1 MQVRQKFL
9 GIRRNI
15 QGKIKEKVNMKERLL
30 TKGLVTSL
38 LGVCILVFC
47 GVLIYQ
53 GKQTA
58 SDLSGWFAFSLTLL
72 RAKDSLL
79 FGEPTE

>member
-1 MQVRQKFL
+1 
-9 GIRRNI
+9 
-15 QGKIKEKVNMKERLL
+15 MKDRLL
-30 TKGLVTSL
+30 NKGLVTTI
-38 LGVCILVFC
+38 LGAIVIAFC

-58 SDLSGWFAFSLTLL
+58 GDLSGWMSLGLILL

-79 FGEPTE
+79 FGEPKE

>member
-1 MQVRQKFL
+1 
-9 GIRRNI
+9 
-15 QGKIKEKVNMKERLL
+15 MKERLL
-30 TKGLVTSL
+30 TKGLTTTL

-47 GVLIYQ
+47 GILIYQ

-58 SDLSGWFAFSLTLL
+58 SDLSGWFAFYFTVL
-72 RAKDSLL
+72 RSKDSLL

>member
-1 MQVRQKFL
+1 
-9 GIRRNI
+9 
-15 QGKIKEKVNMKERLL
+15 MKDRLFN
-30 TKGLVTSL
+30 KGLVTTL
-38 LGVCILVFC
+38 LGVCVLVFC

-79 FGEPTE
+79 FGEPKE

>member
-1 MQVRQKFL
+1 
-9 GIRRNI
+9 
-15 QGKIKEKVNMKERLL
+15 MKDRLFN
-30 TKGLVTSL
+30 KGLITSL
-38 LGVCILVFC
+38 LGVGILIFS

-58 SDLSGWFAFSLTLL
+58 SDLSGWMSTALILL

-79 FGEPTE
+79 FGDMSENKEI

>member
-1 MQVRQKFL
+1 MQVKQKYSR
-9 GIRRNI
+9 IRRSI

-30 TKGLVTSL
+30 TKGLTTTL
-38 LGVCILVFC
+38 LGVCVLVFC

>member
-1 MQVRQKFL
+1 
-9 GIRRNI
+9 
-15 QGKIKEKVNMKERLL
+15 MKDRLFN
-30 TKGLVTSL
+30 KGLVTTL
-38 LGVCILVFC
+38 LGVCVLVFC

-79 FGEPTE
+79 FGELKELKDN

>member
-1 MQVRQKFL
+1 
-9 GIRRNI
+9 
-15 QGKIKEKVNMKERLL
+15 MKERLL

-79 FGEPTE
+79 FGEPKE